1 MEFFPF
7 PASVL
12 SIVSITM
19 ELNELT
25 WEFAHAQR
33 RETLPSN
40 VTEMDA
46 TIESDTSQ
54 NTNSLI
60 SSGYFIENYPENDSD
75 KENNSTNNIDA
86 TLESSED
93 KVKTLAQRTNG
104 LTFVPFL
111 SRTISLDYED
121 TFFVYWVFLYFIVIV
136 CFFVMVLYP
145 LFNYPYMSDRV
156 HCHLVYIVLFS
167 FYKIWYH
174 QWRLWSA
181 L

>member
-1 MEFFPF
+1 
-7 PASVL
+7 
-12 SIVSITM
+12 
-19 ELNELT
+19 
-25 WEFAHAQR
+25 
-33 RETLPSN
+33 
-40 VTEMDA
+40 MDA

-60 SSGYFIENYPENDSD
+60 SSGYFIENYPESDSD

-86 TLESSED
+86 ILESSED

-104 LTFVPFL
+104 LTLVPFL

-145 LFNYPYMSDRV
+145 LFN
-156 HCHLVYIVLFS
+156 
-167 FYKIWYH
+167 
-174 QWRLWSA
+174 
-181 L
+181 